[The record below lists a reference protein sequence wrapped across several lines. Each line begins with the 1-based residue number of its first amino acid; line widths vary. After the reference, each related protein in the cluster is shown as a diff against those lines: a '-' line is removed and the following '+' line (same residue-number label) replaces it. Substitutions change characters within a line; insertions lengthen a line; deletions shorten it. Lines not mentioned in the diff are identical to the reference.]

1 MDTAQ
6 WVSIHIRDRL
16 EKGEI
21 SIKDAF
27 LYEYVPPL
35 TNTSA
40 NREDEEEKGQTAM
53 NIY

>member
-21 SIKDAF
+21 SVKDAF
-27 LYEYVPPL
+27 LYE
-35 TNTSA
+35 
-40 NREDEEEKGQTAM
+40 
-53 NIY
+53 